1 MFPASTD
8 NDHTLD
14 HYVAVYSLRYEHEI
28 ELRQQ
33 LARHTR
39 ERSAEAATDEF
50 IGDCAIQPF
59 QFNGLIGKQP
69 IQNFPAR
76 NVAQIEFEAGSV
88 GTSAEMTIV
97 NGSERSVGN

>member
-1 MFPASTD
+1 LFLALTD

-14 HYVAVYSLRYEHEI
+14 HYVAIYSLRYEHEI

-33 LARHTR
+33 LARQPR
-39 ERSAEAATDEF
+39 KRSAEAATDEL

-69 IQNFPAR
+69 IQNFPTR
-76 NVAQIEFEAGSV
+76 NIAQIKFEAGSV

-97 NGSERSVGN
+97 NRSERRTGN